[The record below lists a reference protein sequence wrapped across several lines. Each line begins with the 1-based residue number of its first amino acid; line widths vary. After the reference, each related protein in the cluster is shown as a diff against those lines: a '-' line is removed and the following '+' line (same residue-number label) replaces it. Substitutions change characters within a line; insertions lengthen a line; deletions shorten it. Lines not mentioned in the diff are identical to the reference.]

1 MEPSPRTPSGEP
13 PTIGGFGEA
22 DVAKAMLQLNV
33 VRQIAEEEEF
43 ERAVA
48 LASNADVTL
57 ALIETTEEV
66 SNERDEAVWRLSASL
81 IEDAHRASRKVGI
94 CGQAPSDCLD
104 FAAFL
109 VEQGID
115 SISLSP
121 GAEDPG
127 GGAEERPAQRTSLTL
142 RKATKGDEE
151 MNSLPTKILV
161 ATDGLQNAV
170 AARSAAE
177 MARAFGSE
185 LHVVHVV
192 PVTEPYHLFD
202 KDAEGP
208 SLYEEDRQRAQEL
221 LDEQVRRIE
230 ENGGKVTN
238 VYLRTG
244 EPDAEVVSLGEEIGP
259 T

>member
-1 MEPSPRTPSGEP
+1 M
-13 PTIGGFGEA
+13 
-22 DVAKAMLQLNV
+22 
-33 VRQIAEEEEF
+33 
-43 ERAVA
+43 
-48 LASNADVTL
+48 
-57 ALIETTEEV
+57 
-66 SNERDEAVWRLSASL
+66 
-81 IEDAHRASRKVGI
+81 
-94 CGQAPSDCLD
+94 
-104 FAAFL
+104 
-109 VEQGID
+109 
-115 SISLSP
+115 
-121 GAEDPG
+121 
-127 GGAEERPAQRTSLTL
+127 TL
-142 RKATKGDEE
+142 RKATKGYEE
-151 MNSLPTKILV
+151 MNGLPTKILV

-244 EPDAEVVSLGEEIGP
+244 EPDAEVVSLGEEIGANMIVAGSRGLGRLRRP
-259 T
+259 VRSVSSSIAAHAHCPVLVVREEGRGLQPIQGVGSARIRHHEVRCRPGVSPS